1 MEIKCKECEIELE
14 DLDAFVVHQSEHC
27 TTKVVSAAIEGLGFP
42 LGWAN
47 NIATNFAYATLSDNL
62 IETELI
68 IKGNHSSFSINHSK
82 TDDLIS
88 VLNSLDEVKNTIRY
102 LSSVLDPEDPLKIL
116 YQDLIRK
123 LTI

>member
-1 MEIKCKECEIELE
+1 MEIKCKECGMELE

-27 TTKVVSAAIEGLGFP
+27 TTKAVSAVIEGFP
-42 LGWAN
+42 LGWEN
-47 NIATNFAYATLSDNL
+47 NIVSDYAYATLSGNL
-62 IETELI
+62 IETELV
-68 IKGNHSSFSINHSK
+68 IKGHHSSFSLNYSK
-82 TDDLIS
+82 IDDLVS